1 MSDTPEIVPEVPSE
15 VEPVDNDD
23 SAILKPRHP
32 RAKRDFTPEQRAVMA
47 DRMRAVNAERIAK
60 ARARVEQ
67 ESLAKKS
74 KKQQAIDERLAK
86 EEALL
91 KAEVDALP
99 VKKLRKKATP
109 PPKEKKPRKSVK
121 IITVESSSDSD
132 DSSESDDES
141 IPDAKYIILNKK
153 RLTKDKPD
161 KTPAPP
167 PTPVAPPVPVRP
179 ACKFL

>member
-15 VEPVDNDD
+15 PEPIDNDD
-23 SAILKPRHP
+23 IPLLKPRHP

-47 DRMRAVNAERIAK
+47 DRMRTVNAERIAK
-60 ARARVEQ
+60 ARARVE
-67 ESLAKKS
+67 EELEAKKS

-86 EEALL
+86 EEAKM
-91 KAEVDALP
+91 KAEVESLP

-109 PPKEKKPRKSVK
+109 SPKEKKPRKSVK
-121 IITVESSSDSD
+121 VITVESSSDSD
-132 DSSESDDES
+132 DSESDDES
-141 IPDAKYIILNKK
+141 IPEAKYIILDK
-153 RLTKDKPD
+153 RKLTKDKPH

>member
-1 MSDTPEIVPEVPSE
+1 MDISDTPEIVPEVPSE
-15 VEPVDNDD
+15 VETIENDE
-23 SAILKPRHP
+23 SPLLKPRHP
-32 RAKRDFTPEQRAVMA
+32 RAKRDFTPEQRAQMA
-47 DRMRAVNAERIAK
+47 ERMRVVNAERIAK
-60 ARARVEQ
+60 ARARVE
-67 ESLAKKS
+67 EEAVAKKS
-74 KKQQAIDERLAK
+74 KKQQAIDARMAK

-109 PPKEKKPRKSVK
+109 PPKEKKPRKSIK

-132 DSSESDDES
+132 DSDSDDDS
-141 IPDAKYIILNKK
+141 IPEAKYVILNKHK
-153 RLTKDKPD
+153 LTKDKPA

-167 PTPVAPPVPVRP
+167 PTPPVPVRP